1 MCSFVLI
8 GFSKGRKQLVRK
20 TSVSFVTSVVKRK
33 RKRIYLIYLIYLK
46 LRYWS
51 EVITIK
57 ILLNYY

>member
-33 RKRIYLIYLIYLK
+33 MKRIYLIYLK
-46 LRYWS
+46 LRS
-51 EVITIK
+51 G
-57 ILLNYY
+57 